1 MFRNYATSGP
11 ALLTDSADNLV
22 GSFILEGTNTTIAN
36 TLRRCI
42 LTETRSVGFR
52 ADLTNQA
59 NPGVNIRKNSSAIF
73 NEMLAHRITLI
84 PLGVRRV
91 DEFDPTR
98 YECLLRVKNDR
109 KGPVAEEAMLHVK
122 AGDFVI
128 REKQENGEFMDLGV
142 AVSAAMFPADP
153 LTKDTCLI
161 VSLRPQWNPDQLP
174 EELDLTAFP
183 VVGRGRDHIGFCPV
197 SQCSYANTPDTDPVR
212 QERFFIEWIAAFKKV
227 ADITAL
233 TPEQLANARAEWA
246 TMAHQRC
253 FLVDAQDQPN
263 SFSFTVES
271 VGIRP
276 VPEIVVE
283 GIRSAIEL
291 VRPYAAA
298 GAAGANL
305 GITIQPADSRMTG
318 VDVAFAE
325 QEHTLGNLL
334 QTIIAEQTEAA
345 DSPISFVGYKVRHP
359 LQRIMTLRIG
369 IREGVAAA
377 PDAIAMQAIGAAA
390 AKAVAIFE
398 ELERSW
404 IALTGLR
411 SSSSSS
417 SSGSSSGSSGSSSG
431 SGSTASTT

>member
-1 MFRNYATSGP
+1 MFRNYTTSGP
-11 ALLTDSADNLV
+11 ALLTDSADKQV
-22 GSFILEGTNTTIAN
+22 GSFILDGTNTTIAN

-42 LTETRSVGFR
+42 LTDTRSVGFR

-59 NPGVNIRKNSSAIF
+59 NPGINIRKNSSAIF

-84 PLGVRRV
+84 PLGVRRI
-91 DEFDPTR
+91 DDFDPSR
-98 YECLLRVKNDR
+98 YECVLRVKNER
-109 KGPVAEEAMLHVK
+109 KGPVSEDAMLHVK
-122 AGDFVI
+122 AGDFVV
-128 REKQENGEFMDLGV
+128 REKQENGEFMDLGAPV
-142 AVSAAMFPADP
+142 AAAMFPVDP

-161 VSLRPQWNPDQLP
+161 VSLRPQWNPEQLP

-183 VVGRGRDHIGFCPV
+183 VIGRGRDHMGFCPV

-227 ADITAL
+227 TDITSL
-233 TPEQLANARAEWA
+233 TPEQLANARAEWG

-276 VPEIVVE
+276 VAEIVAE
-283 GIRSAIEL
+283 GIRAAIEL
-291 VRPYAAA
+291 VRPYATAA
-298 GAAGANL
+298 AAAATL

-359 LQRIMTLRIG
+359 LQRIMTLRVG

-377 PDAIAMQAIGAAA
+377 PGDIAMQAIAAA
-390 AKAVAIFE
+390 ATKAVAIFE
-398 ELERSW
+398 DLERSW
-404 IALTGLR
+404 SALTGLG
-411 SSSSSS
+411 SAS
-417 SSGSSSGSSGSSSG
+417 SSGSGSGSSSG